1 MQAQSPIHNLHFSG
15 FWLWQPAE
23 NCRGYH
29 WEGPD
34 GPFFW
39 GSSCKVCISIIWS
52 IRNIILYWLDFRIAQ
67 DQKVFIPQ
75 DMISEQ
81 TLQRFVLYS
90 FEDSFYF
97 YSRSFRKADLPDGFP
112 FAFREYAFFGRQKG
126 KMGPPAYYY
135 TKVCI
140 NCNKNWYTDWT
151 INSISMCISLPDCIS
166 QIMTYVF

>member
-140 NCNKNWYTDWT
+140 NCNKNWYADWT
-151 INSISMCISLPDCIS
+151 INRVS
-166 QIMTYVF
+166 QCASRYQIVFLR